1 MQYSDIYRGD
11 IYWADLSGYIG
22 SEQNG
27 PRPVLIVQNEMGNA
41 HSPTTMIAPL
51 TSKQKPTLPTHLLLT
66 PDDCGILYDST
77 VLCEQMRVIDKT
89 RLRRK
94 LGKILNPD
102 KLEEINEKLMISI
115 GLQN

>member
-11 IYWADLSGYIG
+11 IFWADLSGYIG
-22 SEQNG
+22 SEQTG
-27 PRPVLIVQNEMGNA
+27 PRPVLIIQNESGNT

-51 TSKQKPTLPTHLLLT
+51 TSKHKPSLPTHLLLT
-66 PDDCGILYDST
+66 PDDCGILHDST

-94 LGKILNPD
+94 LGKVISPN
-102 KLEEINEKLMISI
+102 KIEEINRKLKISI
-115 GLQN
+115 GL